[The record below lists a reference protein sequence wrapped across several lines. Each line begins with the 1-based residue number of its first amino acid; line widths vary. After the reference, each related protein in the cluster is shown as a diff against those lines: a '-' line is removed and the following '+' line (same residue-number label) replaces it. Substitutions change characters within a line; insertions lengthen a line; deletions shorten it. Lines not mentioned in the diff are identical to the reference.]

1 MRRNEDEM
9 DNQKLA
15 DLLFP
20 EVVNTPEYYEEK
32 FPYRKLPNKAEVT
45 RMAPSP
51 TGFIHLGNLY
61 SALADERIAHRNG
74 GVFYLRIEDTDEK
87 RKVDGAVETIIN
99 VLRYF
104 DIEFDEGAGFDDTD
118 PRNAYGPY
126 FQRQRVEIYHT
137 YAKSLVERGLA
148 YPCFCTEEELD
159 KVRAKQEEDKV
170 LTGYYGEYATCRN
183 LSYEEIEA
191 NIKAGKPYVLRLRSR
206 YYGEYATCRNLS
218 YEEIEANIKAGKPYV
233 LRLRSQGSPD
243 KEITFVDAIKGE
255 IKLPENIH
263 DIVLLKKD
271 GIPTYHFAHA
281 IDDHLMRTTTVV
293 RGGEWL
299 ASAPIHYELFHLL
312 GFKMPAYAHTA
323 HLMKFDEETGGKRKL
338 SKRKDPELSLDYYRK
353 DGYHPYTMKVYL
365 LTLLNSN
372 FEEWHEK
379 FPDKDINEFPFSVE
393 KMNQSGAL
401 FDKDKLHN
409 ICKNELSKLSEEE
422 LYDFLYDWAKEN
434 EPENV
439 EKWFGDREKML
450 QILRLY
456 MGVGAK
462 RRRKDLMYAKQI
474 FELISYFF
482 DGESAEEMDEFKLDE
497 DMVSKILK
505 SYLAKYDHNDDNSVW
520 FNKLKEIADEHGFAS
535 DMKAYKANPENF
547 KGNVS
552 DIAEAVRIA
561 VTGRANTPDL
571 WTIVH
576 IMGEEQ
582 MTERIKKHIK

>member
-61 SALADERIAHRNG
+61 SAIADERIAHRNG

-170 LTGYYGEYATCRN
+170 LTG
-183 LSYEEIEA
+183 
-191 NIKAGKPYVLRLRSR
+191 

>member
-191 NIKAGKPYVLRLRSR
+191 NIKAGKPYVLRLRS
-206 YYGEYATCRNLS
+206 
-218 YEEIEANIKAGKPYV
+218 
-233 LRLRSQGSPD
+233 QGSPD

-401 FDKDKLHN
+401 FDKDKLHS

>member
-191 NIKAGKPYVLRLRSR
+191 NIKAGKPYVLRLRS
-206 YYGEYATCRNLS
+206 
-218 YEEIEANIKAGKPYV
+218 
-233 LRLRSQGSPD
+233 QGSPD

-263 DIVLLKKD
+263 DIVILKKD

>member
-61 SALADERIAHRNG
+61 CALADERIAHRNG

-170 LTGYYGEYATCRN
+170 LTG
-183 LSYEEIEA
+183 
-191 NIKAGKPYVLRLRSR
+191 

-422 LYDFLYDWAKEN
+422 LYDFLYDWAREN